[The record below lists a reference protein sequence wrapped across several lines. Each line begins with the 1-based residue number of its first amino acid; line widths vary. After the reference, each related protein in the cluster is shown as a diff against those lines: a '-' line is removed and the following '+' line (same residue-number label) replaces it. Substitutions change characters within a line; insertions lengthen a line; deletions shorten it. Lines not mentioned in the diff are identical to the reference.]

1 MRKLGVLTKELLSIL
16 FIVKAV
22 APGMPDVALANSM
35 AEARRIGREKDLP
48 FRLDIAMLRY
58 VDDESSFGSRLHEM

>member
-1 MRKLGVLTKELLSIL
+1 
-16 FIVKAV
+16 
-22 APGMPDVALANSM
+22 MPDVALANSM